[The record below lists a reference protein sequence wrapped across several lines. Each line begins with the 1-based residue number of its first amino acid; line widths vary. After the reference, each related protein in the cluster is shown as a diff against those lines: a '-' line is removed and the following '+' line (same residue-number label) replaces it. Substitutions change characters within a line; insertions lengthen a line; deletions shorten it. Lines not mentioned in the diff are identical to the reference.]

1 MVINRNLPFLAAG
14 DGTLVC
20 SAGKVVVIIWADLF
34 HRISLLIF
42 IYSILM
48 VADFYPG
55 CKKRIFYFV
64 WAAENTAFTKNV
76 GCDMMIEMGREAAVW
91 AGVNSNIKETDDE
104 NTDQF

>member
-1 MVINRNLPFLAAG
+1 
-14 DGTLVC
+14 
-20 SAGKVVVIIWADLF
+20 
-34 HRISLLIF
+34 
-42 IYSILM
+42 M

-55 CKKRIFYFV
+55 CKKRILRFALV
-64 WAAENTAFTKNV
+64 AENTAFTKKT